1 MQKLQEIAEQLGLG
15 KNVQNR
21 KLQAWLSA
29 DGYELYLAAWAEQQ
43 EIRDTLKAKPA
54 VVQEY
59 EELLRTATFW
69 HNRAVAAEARGQA
82 SHSELDDRATDYYE
96 RALERLE
103 ESVHNDASLH
113 AWFDRDLDFSVGSDL
128 QANAGSMPIVI
139 TSRSADNR
147 GGGLVFAKQTKQEVK
162 LAAVEREILNLEAD
176 VRGTAVS
183 LGDLLGR
190 DVGDD

>member
-1 MQKLQEIAEQLGLG
+1 MQKLQEIAEQLRRG

-21 KLQAWLSA
+21 KLQAWLSVE
-29 DGYELYLAAWAEQQ
+29 GYEQYLSDWADQKELR
-43 EIRDTLKAKPA
+43 EELTVKPSA
-54 VVQEY
+54 VLEY

-103 ESVHNDASLH
+103 ESVHNDASLY
-113 AWFDRDLDFSVGSDL
+113 AWFDRDLDFRAGSEL
-128 QANAGSMPIVI
+128 QANAGSMPIVV

-147 GGGLVFAKQTKQEVK
+147 GGGLAFAKQTKQEVK

-190 DVGDD
+190 NVGDD